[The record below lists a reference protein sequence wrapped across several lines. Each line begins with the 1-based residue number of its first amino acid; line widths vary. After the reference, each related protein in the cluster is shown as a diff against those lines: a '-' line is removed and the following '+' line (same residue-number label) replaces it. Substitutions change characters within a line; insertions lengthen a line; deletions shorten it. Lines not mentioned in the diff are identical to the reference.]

1 MRYKEGDTIRIKG
14 RFGST
19 WEKLGRVNKW
29 VIDHIK
35 TQKKGYPS
43 LYVCY
48 CTDDKHGMLY
58 QFTDR
63 EVEKCD

>member
-14 RFGST
+14 AFAKA
-19 WEKLGRVNKW
+19 WEKSGRVNKW

-35 TQKKGYPS
+35 AQRKGC

-48 CTDDKHGMLY
+48 CTDDKYGMLY
-58 QFTDR
+58 QFTHK
-63 EVEKCD
+63 EVEKC